1 MKITQVYELVNNM
14 TKEVLGE
21 TEVLQEDLSNVVDIG
36 GKLQEKLGVDNY
48 CNELANRIGRTIF
61 VNRPYS
67 GELQTILKDY
77 WEYGSIL
84 AKVRGEIPEAI
95 ENESWELVDGA
106 SYDPHVYKKPKVY
119 EKFYNQATTFQ
130 IQVSITSLQVQ
141 ESLKSPEDY
150 VKFISMI
157 EGNVQLSMEIKIEEL
172 AKRCVNNFIGETLFD
187 AYKSGTTYTG
197 VGNTRAINL
206 FARYKASHPDT
217 TLTVATALQDKEF
230 IRYCVEV
237 MTLTMNRMKAVS
249 KLYNIEG
256 TTKHTPKDYL
266 HVVLLNDFE
275 SATQVY
281 LQSDTYHNELVSLPK
296 HETISYWQGSGTDF
310 AFDSVSKINVITA
323 KSNNVTASGI
333 LGVMFDDE
341 ALGVLQP
348 RREVTTMNTPNA
360 QFMNYWHKFTSRYFN
375 DLAENFVV
383 FFIA

>member
-36 GKLQEKLGVDNY
+36 GKLQDKLGVDNY

-119 EKFYNQATTFQ
+119 EKFYNQASTFQ
-130 IQVSITSLQVQ
+130 IQVSITTLQVQ

-187 AYKSGTTYTG
+187 AYKSGTTFTG
-197 VGNTRAINL
+197 A
-206 FARYKASHPDT
+206 
-217 TLTVATALQDKEF
+217 
-230 IRYCVEV
+230 
-237 MTLTMNRMKAVS
+237 
-249 KLYNIEG
+249 
-256 TTKHTPKDYL
+256 
-266 HVVLLNDFE
+266 
-275 SATQVY
+275 
-281 LQSDTYHNELVSLPK
+281 
-296 HETISYWQGSGTDF
+296 
-310 AFDSVSKINVITA
+310 
-323 KSNNVTASGI
+323 
-333 LGVMFDDE
+333 
-341 ALGVLQP
+341 
-348 RREVTTMNTPNA
+348 
-360 QFMNYWHKFTSRYFN
+360 
-375 DLAENFVV
+375 
-383 FFIA
+383 